1 MPSLRPMKTFLM
13 ISIHSY
19 YPQRREAFSTVWPMH
34 FHQKCT
40 EDAMSTNA
48 HQCTI
53 QEKRLFWVV
62 MFVLQTILCVC
73 TLYCFRNLQKIC
85 WWETEK
91 LPWTNFLTL
100 VFLSL
105 PNTARSITSLIS
117 CENEPLQNT
126 ELQFWGLKIRAKGR
140 PHQWTAE
147 KKSSFC
153 SPSFCASLLF
163 SISSF
168 SVLLGNSV
176 IFPSSTLQRTARL
189 CKRGQNCKRG
199 TAGKSTVVALVFG
212 PNIEKWPK
220 SFIIL

>member
-53 QEKRLFWVV
+53 QERRLFWVV

-126 ELQFWGLKIRAKGR
+126 ELQCFGVLKSEQKVDLIS
-140 PHQWTAE
+140 E
-147 KKSSFC
+147 LLKKSSFC

>member
-13 ISIHSY
+13 IRIHSY

-105 PNTARSITSLIS
+105 PNTATAASQVS

-126 ELQFWGLKIRAKGR
+126 ELQCFGVLKSEQKVDLIS
-140 PHQWTAE
+140 E
-147 KKSSFC
+147 LLKKKV
-153 SPSFCASLLF
+153 PSVPPP
-163 SISSF
+163 
-168 SVLLGNSV
+168 SVLLY
-176 IFPSSTLQRTARL
+176 SSQLVRFLSCWAILWSFQAL
-189 CKRGQNCKRG
+189 HFKELLGCVKE
-199 TAGKSTVVALVFG
+199 GKIVKGEQQGKAQ
-212 PNIEKWPK
+212 
-220 SFIIL
+220 

>member
-105 PNTARSITSLIS
+105 PNTARSITSLMWKWAFAKYRITVVCFGVLKSEQKVDLIS
-117 CENEPLQNT
+117 
-126 ELQFWGLKIRAKGR
+126 ELLK
-140 PHQWTAE
+140 
-147 KKSSFC
+147 KKV
-153 SPSFCASLLF
+153 PSVPPP
-163 SISSF
+163 
-168 SVLLGNSV
+168 SVLLY
-176 IFPSSTLQRTARL
+176 SSQLVRFLSCWAILWSFQAL
-189 CKRGQNCKRG
+189 HFKELLGCVKE
-199 TAGKSTVVALVFG
+199 GKIVKGEQQGKAQ
-212 PNIEKWPK
+212 
-220 SFIIL
+220 